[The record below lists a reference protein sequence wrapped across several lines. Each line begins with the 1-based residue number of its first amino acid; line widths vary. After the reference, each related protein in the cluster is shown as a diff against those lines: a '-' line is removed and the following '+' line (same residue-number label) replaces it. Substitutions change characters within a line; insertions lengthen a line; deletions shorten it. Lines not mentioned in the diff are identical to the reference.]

1 MNIMK
6 NYRLITLVV
15 FITHYALCIAN
26 TPAFPTAEG
35 YGKYA
40 TGGRGGNVY
49 YVTRLDDCSDDNLVE
64 GTLRWALRS
73 GDDTPRTVLF
83 QVCGTIYLNTKL
95 KLAHPNITIA
105 GQTAPGGG
113 ICIAGANIYICK
125 PNIIIRHI
133 RFRAGDIPNTNYPC
147 LDVENTRNVILDH
160 CSFTWSM
167 EECLTLYDCDST
179 TVQWSIIGEGLY
191 NSKHHKGQRSYA
203 TQWGGEHA
211 TMHHCLITNCV
222 SRTPR
227 FNGVR
232 DEADLAHGKRNHD
245 AQVDNEFVNNVI
257 FNWGKRN
264 SLYGG
269 ENDTTKN
276 HDADGNPA
284 GYNHV
289 YMVNNYFRCG
299 PTTMAAKLSQRYFE
313 LCRIGRVIR
322 IESYLQFILI
332 RQSVKIGI
340 ECQRIALQSIQERI
354 SRNDGIAH
362 IETIHARET
371 NIMLRINDT
380 QPLWTLVALR
390 QSL

>member
-133 RFRAGDIPNTNYPC
+133 RFRAGDIPNINYPC

-179 TVQWSIIGEGLY
+179 TV
-191 NSKHHKGQRSYA
+191 
-203 TQWGGEHA
+203 
-211 TMHHCLITNCV
+211 
-222 SRTPR
+222 
-227 FNGVR
+227 
-232 DEADLAHGKRNHD
+232 
-245 AQVDNEFVNNVI
+245 
-257 FNWGKRN
+257 
-264 SLYGG
+264 
-269 ENDTTKN
+269 
-276 HDADGNPA
+276 
-284 GYNHV
+284 
-289 YMVNNYFRCG
+289 
-299 PTTMAAKLSQRYFE
+299 
-313 LCRIGRVIR
+313 
-322 IESYLQFILI
+322 
-332 RQSVKIGI
+332 
-340 ECQRIALQSIQERI
+340 
-354 SRNDGIAH
+354 
-362 IETIHARET
+362 
-371 NIMLRINDT
+371 
-380 QPLWTLVALR
+380 
-390 QSL
+390 